1 MKQFQVCKRLRAR
14 YDILTILFLFLSMLF
29 QGIQCADTPVLV
41 LQRKPRRQDV
51 VNFSPSEGKW
61 ATRVRCLGVAFAPR
75 SPHSHQ
81 SLRMT
86 QLTALSPR
94 KLTILSPII
103 CHPHKSSGHCPA
115 FPASFSL
122 FQPTVCRRK
131 QQRRPRSLEN
141 PTVWTLDS
149 GFMHAALVS
158 RILQSAVCSVL
169 VPAPSGLQSAH
180 PIGNHNSRD
189 MEITA

>member
-29 QGIQCADTPVLV
+29 QGIQCADTPALV

-131 QQRRPRSLEN
+131 QPTATPQPRESHR
-141 PTVWTLDS
+141 LDS
-149 GFMHAALVS
+149 GLGIHARS
-158 RILQSAVCSVL
+158 PRQSHSAVCSL
-169 VPAPSGLQSAH
+169 QCPCSGTF
-180 PIGNHNSRD
+180 G
-189 MEITA
+189 ITERSPHWKS